1 MGPLDIWHIKI
12 YLIVIILKM
21 KTMTSVV
28 LRQTN
33 SDEKLK
39 GKKKLITKT
48 PFDINANK
56 TKQEMT

>member
-12 YLIVIILKM
+12 YLIVIISKM